1 MKHPACDGCEF
12 EGNCITERMDMEAD
26 CQEVI
31 NWESERDVEWTG
43 DTNDPRN
50 YPNYPDMD
58 DQ

>member
-31 NWESERDVEWTG
+31 NWESERDEERDTDVYMPPFDDLYMG
-43 DTNDPRN
+43 D
-50 YPNYPDMD
+50 
-58 DQ
+58 Q